1 MQLSYRNSGLYFE
14 PFFEKINIQL
24 FNLQEIQKV
33 A

>member
-24 FNLQEIQKV
+24 FNLQEIQK
-33 A
+33 AA